1 MVAAAAVAAAWGAG
15 GGDGGGGGGGG
26 GDGSGLD
33 DVGLVAVVVRR
44 RGRGVV
50 GVARVVQPSASQLLF
65 ELHTQNTGNV

>member
-15 GGDGGGGGGGG
+15 GGDGGGGRG
-26 GDGSGLD
+26 GDGGGFN

-65 ELHTQNTGNV
+65 ELRTQNTGNV